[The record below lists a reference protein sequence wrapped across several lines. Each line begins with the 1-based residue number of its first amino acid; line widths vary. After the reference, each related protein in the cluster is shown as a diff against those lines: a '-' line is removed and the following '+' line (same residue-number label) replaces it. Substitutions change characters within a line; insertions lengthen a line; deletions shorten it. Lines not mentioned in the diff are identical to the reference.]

1 MADNYLEKRYDEV
14 FGKKTVT
21 KRVGHTLDELL
32 VRNRSTRGYNKEFV
46 VSESLLHQI
55 VSVNTKLGSGCNRQV
70 LRFKLVTKDT
80 GADKVLANIKMGAA
94 LPELHLPFEG
104 TEPEAYIIVCS
115 TAGEDKLT
123 MIDLGMSLE
132 AMSLR
137 AVEMG
142 LNTLIVCAFNK
153 ANIREAF
160 GLPYD
165 PVAVLCVGK
174 GAERFQL
181 VPIKEDE
188 SHAYYRENGVHYVP
202 KLTLEELLL
211 KGATASSRSHP

>member
-14 FGKKTVT
+14 FGKKTIT

-32 VRNRSTRGYNKEFV
+32 TKNRSTRGYNKDFV
-46 VSESLLHQI
+46 VSEELLRQI

-80 GADKVLANIKMGAA
+80 GAEKVLANIKMGAA

-104 TEPEAYIIVCS
+104 TEPEAFIIVCS
-115 TAGEDKLT
+115 TSGDDKLAL
-123 MIDLGMSLE
+123 IDLGMSLE

-142 LNTLIVCAFNK
+142 LNTLIVGAFNK
-153 ANIREAF
+153 VKIREAF
-160 GLPYD
+160 DLPFD
-165 PVAVLCVGK
+165 PLAVLCVGK
-174 GAERFQL
+174 GIEHFKL
-181 VPIKEDE
+181 VPIQESE
-188 SHAYYRENGVHYVP
+188 SHAYYRKDGIHYIP
-202 KLTLEELLL
+202 KLTLSDLML
-211 KGATASSRSHP
+211 